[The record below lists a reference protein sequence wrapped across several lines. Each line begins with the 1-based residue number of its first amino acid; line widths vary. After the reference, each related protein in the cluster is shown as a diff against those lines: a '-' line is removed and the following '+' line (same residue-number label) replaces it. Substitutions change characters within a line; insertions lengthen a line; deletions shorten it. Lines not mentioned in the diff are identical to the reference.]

1 MKSLGIDTVSCN
13 LEQIRRQA
21 QELFKQGYNC
31 SQAVAGAFAETV
43 GLDRQL
49 LLRLAASFGGG
60 FGRKREICGAVSG
73 MGLILGY
80 VYADTDTSHKGAK
93 EEHYRR
99 VQQVADR
106 FAEKNGSIVCR
117 ELLWGHTA
125 VNTDPKPDER
135 TESYYKKR
143 PCPALVDDAVCIL
156 ADYLEKHDE

>member
-1 MKSLGIDTVSCN
+1 MKSLGIDTASFH
-13 LEQIRRQA
+13 LDQIRQQA
-21 QELFKQGYNC
+21 QDLFKQGYNC

-43 GLDRQL
+43 GLEREL
-49 LLRLAASFGGG
+49 MLRLAASFGGG

-80 VYADTDTSHKGAK
+80 LYADIDTAHRGAK

-99 VQQVADR
+99 VQQVADQ

-117 ELLWGHTA
+117 ELLQGRT
-125 VNTDPKPDER
+125 VVDTDPRPDAR

-143 PCPALVDDAVCIL
+143 PCPALVDDAVCIVS
-156 ADYLEKHDE
+156 AYLEEHGA